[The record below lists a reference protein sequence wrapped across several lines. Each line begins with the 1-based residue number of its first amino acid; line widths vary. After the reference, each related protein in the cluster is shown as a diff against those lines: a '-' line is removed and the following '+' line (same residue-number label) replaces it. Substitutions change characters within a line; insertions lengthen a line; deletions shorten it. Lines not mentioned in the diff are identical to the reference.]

1 MDKRTIMGTNYARL
15 SLKTQSQLRSAIV
28 NLPAEIQTSILGSK
42 AMFESSDQWFKHFKI
57 LVITTTPNPT
67 NSDDTDDIFVQ
78 ATWEGYFGSSLRVYE
93 KKHLF
98 PDLLIDYEDG
108 SDDIDRD
115 PSWLS
120 QMFEYDFIRLI
131 KLTSHNQI
139 SQFPQIIQQA
149 VMQIKSPFV
158 SIRCWSTIP
167 QWERDNWMIV
177 QLSRHLVLING
188 YSHQGPWYEGD
199 SHLSYGDPYAFANC
213 WKDYFNNE
221 ILDTVQDLWKNYHF
235 VGNTGRISIFTTRPY
250 STSIP
255 GLQRIGYNDPRQ
267 FMTRNPDYE
276 PLLYCG
282 FCNQYAMYH
291 EHDCNYNPPWDPYDG
306 CPSEAYD
313 TD

>member
-1 MDKRTIMGTNYARL
+1 M
-15 SLKTQSQLRSAIV
+15 
-28 NLPAEIQTSILGSK
+28 
-42 AMFESSDQWFKHFKI
+42 
-57 LVITTTPNPT
+57 VITTRPDPA

-139 SQFPQIIQQA
+139 SQFPQINQQA

-177 QLSRHLVLING
+177 QPSRHLVLING

-199 SHLSYGDPYAFANC
+199 SHLSYRDPYAFKNC
-213 WKDYFNNE
+213 CKDYFNNE
-221 ILDTVQDLWKNYHF
+221 ILDTVQDLWRNYHF
-235 VGNTGRISIFTTRPY
+235 VGNTGRISVFTTRPY

-267 FMTRNPDYE
+267 FMTRNLDYE
-276 PLLYCG
+276 PLLYYG

-313 TD
+313 TN